1 MNGIGFPA
9 TVNML
14 DLVALLWFL
23 LCWIGFSYYAD
34 YSRKNET
41 SLVGVAYHHYLHWMN
56 HMAARSDRL
65 IDSRI
70 IEALLNNARFFAST
84 AILILAGLVTMLGY
98 GEEGQAI
105 LSNLPFVM
113 ESSPFMW
120 EIKTLL
126 LIIIFVYAF
135 YKCTWAIRQYSYV
148 CMLMGSAPD
157 GVVEFPKRE
166 YAAQC
171 AELVSNSARHFNM
184 GMRGYYFGLA
194 VLSWFIHPVLF
205 MVTTAWVLMVLYRR
219 EFHSRVLHILAQ
231 LHRM

>member
-1 MNGIGFPA
+1 MLNDFMSDMNL
-9 TVNML
+9 L
-14 DLVALLWFL
+14 DIIALLWFMC
-23 LCWIGFSYYAD
+23 CWIGFSYYAD
-34 YSRKNET
+34 YSRKNT
-41 SLVGVAYHHYLHWMN
+41 VSLVGVAYNHYLHWMN

-98 GEEGQAI
+98 AEKGQAI

-113 ESSPFMW
+113 ASSPLMW
-120 EIKTLL
+120 EIKTLV

-157 GVVEFPKRE
+157 AAVEFPKKE
-166 YAAQC
+166 YASNC

-194 VLSWFIHPVLF
+194 VLSWFIHPILF
-205 MVTTAWVLMVLYRR
+205 ITVTTWVLMVLYRR
-219 EFHSRVLHILAQ
+219 EFHSKVLSILSS
-231 LHRM
+231 LHSM